1 MGGRGRVVKRD
12 LVSIFSLGRDEIDYL
27 MERAAALKAKQGKGV
42 RHTPL
47 KGKTLGMI
55 FEKASTRTRVSFEVG
70 MYQLGGYALFL
81 DFKDMQLS
89 RGESVSD
96 TARVLSRYVDG
107 IVARTF
113 SHEAVEELARHA
125 TIPVINGLSDL
136 LHPCQILS
144 DVFTIMEKKGGYR
157 GLRVAYVGDGNNVAH
172 SWINCAARLEFQ
184 LSLACPEGYGPD
196 SSLLERARKGSMG
209 EIRLVHDPYDA
220 IAEAD
225 VIYTDVW
232 ASMGKEDEHAD
243 RLQVLRD
250 YQVNSR
256 LVKAAKT
263 GVLVMHCLPAHRG
276 EEITDEVLDGNHSIV
291 WDQAENRLHLQKAI
305 LEWVMG

>member
-1 MGGRGRVVKRD
+1 MKRN
-12 LVSIFSLGRDEIDYL
+12 LVSIFSLSRDEIDHL
-27 MERAAALKAKQGKGV
+27 MERTATLKAKQKEGLPY
-42 RHTPL
+42 TPL
-47 KGKTLGMI
+47 QGKTLGMI

-81 DFKDMQLS
+81 DFKDMQLG

-113 SHEAVEELARHA
+113 SHETIEELAKHA

-144 DVFTIMEKKGGYR
+144 DVFTILEKMGGYG
-157 GLRVAYVGDGNNVAH
+157 GLKVAYVGDGNNVAH

-184 LSLACPEGYGPD
+184 LFLACPEGYGPD
-196 SSLLERARKGSMG
+196 SSLLERARRGSRG
-209 EIRLVHDPYDA
+209 EIKLVRDPYDA
-220 IAEAD
+220 VSEAD

-243 RLQVLRD
+243 RLRDLRD

-276 EEITDEVLDGNHSIV
+276 EEITEEVMDGNHSIV
-291 WDQAENRLHLQKAI
+291 WDQAENRLHVQKAI

>member
-1 MGGRGRVVKRD
+1 MWGGGRIVKRD
-12 LVSIFSLGRDEIDYL
+12 LVSIFSLDRHEIDYL
-27 MERAAALKAKQGKGV
+27 MERAAGLKAKQRKGV

-47 KGKTLGMI
+47 KGKTLVMI
-55 FEKASTRTRVSFEVG
+55 FEKASTRTRISFEVG

-81 DFKDMQLS
+81 DFKDMQLG

-107 IVARTF
+107 IMARTF
-113 SHEAVEELARHA
+113 SHEAIEELARHA
-125 TIPVINGLSDL
+125 AVPVINGLSDL
-136 LHPCQILS
+136 LHPCQVLS

-157 GLRVAYVGDGNNVAH
+157 GLKVAYVGDGNNVAH

-184 LSLACPEGYGPD
+184 LSLACPDGYEPD
-196 SSLLERARKGSMG
+196 SSLLKRARKESRR
-209 EIRLVHDPYDA
+209 EIQLVHDPYDA
-220 IAEAD
+220 VAEAD

-232 ASMGKEDEHAD
+232 ASMGKEDEYGD
-243 RLQVLRD
+243 RLRDLRD

-256 LVKAAKT
+256 LVNAAKT

-276 EEITDEVLDGNHSIV
+276 EEITDEVMDGNHSIV

-305 LEWVMG
+305 LEWVMR

>member
-1 MGGRGRVVKRD
+1 MKRD
-12 LVSIFSLGRDEIDYL
+12 LVSILSLDRDEIDYL
-27 MERAAALKAKQGKGV
+27 MERTAALKTKQKKGV

-70 MYQLGGYALFL
+70 MYQLGGHALFL

-96 TARVLSRYVDG
+96 SARVLSRYVDG
-107 IVARTF
+107 IMARTF
-113 SHEAVEELARHA
+113 SHEAIEELARHA
-125 TIPVINGLSDL
+125 TVPVINGLSDL

-157 GLRVAYVGDGNNVAH
+157 GLKVAYVGDGNNVAH

-196 SSLLERARKGSMG
+196 SSLLKRAQKGSKG
-209 EIRLVHDPYDA
+209 EIQLVHDPYDA
-220 IAEAD
+220 VAEAD

-232 ASMGKEDEHAD
+232 ASMGKEAEYHE
-243 RLQVLRD
+243 RLRD
-250 YQVNSR
+250 LANYQVNSR
-256 LVKAAKT
+256 LVEAAKKD
-263 GVLVMHCLPAHRG
+263 VLVMHCLPAHRG
-276 EEITDEVLDGNHSIV
+276 EEITDEVMDGNHSIV
-291 WDQAENRLHLQKAI
+291 WDQAENRLHVQKAI
-305 LEWVMG
+305 LEWAMG